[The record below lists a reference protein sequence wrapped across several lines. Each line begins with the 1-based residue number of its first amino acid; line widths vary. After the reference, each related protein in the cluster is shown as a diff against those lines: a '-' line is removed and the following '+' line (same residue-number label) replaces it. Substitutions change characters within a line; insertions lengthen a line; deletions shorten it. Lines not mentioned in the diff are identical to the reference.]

1 MATPKALETRFVGT
15 AAAHLSASAI
25 TEMGLVRLGLLIPQQ
40 QTVTLQAGK
49 ERLSPCESQSQSHL
63 PTFVRGTML
72 RNGPQPTKTNFAT
85 VAKFISF
92 HLKKGA

>member
-1 MATPKALETRFVGT
+1 MAAPKALVTRSVGT

-25 TEMGLVRLGLLIPQQ
+25 TEMGLVRLELLRPQQ
-40 QTVTLQAGK
+40 QKVTLQAGK

-63 PTFVRGTML
+63 PTFVRGTMF
-72 RNGPQPTKTNFAT
+72 RNGLQPTKTNLAT

-92 HLKKGA
+92 NLKKGA